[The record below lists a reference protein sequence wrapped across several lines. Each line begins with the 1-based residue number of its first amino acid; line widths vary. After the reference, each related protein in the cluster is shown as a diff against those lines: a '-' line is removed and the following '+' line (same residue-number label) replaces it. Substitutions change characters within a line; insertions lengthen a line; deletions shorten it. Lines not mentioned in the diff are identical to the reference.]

1 MGWLDRLLESIH
13 LWKDLWFSPAG
24 NTLGELGA
32 VAFILLALMIW
43 RTVTR
48 QRRVTRLRGRIPL
61 IIGGWG
67 TRGKS
72 GSERKK
78 AALLTALGARYIS
91 KTTGCEAMFVLGPDG
106 EEAIEYYL
114 FRPHDKAT
122 IVEQTDVLTVAEAME
137 CDAMLWECMALQYD
151 YVRVLEQAWMRDD
164 LSTLTNAYP
173 DHEDIQ
179 GPAGRDVAYSIAN
192 FMKPGG
198 NIFASEETMVPIFR
212 EIARKRKANLDVLDP
227 ELGDLICPDVLERYP
242 YSAHPKNLS
251 LTIRMGEALGCSRD
265 FTLKQVA
272 EHVVPDLGVM
282 KTYPEVEVKGR
293 WLKFSNGMSAN
304 ERAGTIHNWIRLKL
318 DNPETNR
325 RDHVVLVINN
335 RADRVPRSKVFAS
348 ILADDLAH
356 HQIVAIGSNLGGL
369 RGYLQD
375 ALRVRVERLAVPPDN
390 PDAYLKQIMDR
401 DAGYLRFQLRT
412 PEELGQ
418 RLADISGK
426 DDREFVEAMKAAAD
440 APADRLLGEFK
451 RLAPEAVEEES
462 TFAAREVERY
472 VALRTQRQQ
481 LMAAIAGGRS
491 AMEAW
496 LAQYKEWYFNTAL
509 SAFFVME
516 DFYSKGPDTIRTVA
530 SRIPPRA
537 RAHVIGIQNIKGTGL
552 DFAERWVR
560 VGGLH
565 RSTVRLTSPD
575 PLLREMGA
583 KAILSTPM
591 LVDFEAGM
599 IRRQIAEATSSGRGL
614 DPEAGKFVAQ
624 IEVKIKQDAEEAA
637 KKAAAAAGAKPS
649 RVRDTLKVVIQK
661 LELLFDSVDAVYRR
675 RMARRVM
682 LDLSKGRI
690 ASVQAI
696 DLLKAYVARQKGG
709 WLERL
714 VKERLKIKL

>member
-1 MGWLDRLLESIH
+1 MAWLDRLLESFQ
-13 LWKDLWFSPAG
+13 LWRELWFSPAG
-24 NTLGELGA
+24 NALWELGA
-32 VAFILLALMIW
+32 VACVLLALMIW

-48 QRRVTRLRGRIPL
+48 QRRVSRMRYNVPL
-61 IIGGWG
+61 VIGGWG

-122 IVEQTDVLTVAEAME
+122 IVEQTDVLTVAEAMK

-192 FMKPGG
+192 FIQPGG
-198 NIFASEETMVPIFR
+198 RIFASEETMTPIFR
-212 EIARKRKANLDVLDP
+212 EVARSRKANLDILNP
-227 ELGDLICPDVLERYP
+227 EQGDLICPDVLDRYP

-251 LTIRMGEALGCSRD
+251 LSIAMGESLGCSRD
-265 FTLKQVA
+265 FVLKQVA

-304 ERAGTIHNWIRLKL
+304 ERAGTIHNWIRLRL

-325 RDHVVLVINN
+325 RDFVVLVINN

-375 ALRVRVERLAVPPDN
+375 ALRVRVERLALPAEN
-390 PDAYLKQIMDR
+390 PEAYLKQIFER
-401 DAGYLRFQLRT
+401 DAGYLRFQLRS
-412 PEELGQ
+412 PEELAW
-418 RLADISGK
+418 RLADMTGK
-426 DDREFVEAMKAAAD
+426 DEREFVAALRAEPD
-440 APADRLLGEFK
+440 APEERLIEEFK
-451 RLAPEAVEEES
+451 RLAPEATEEEAA
-462 TFAAREVERY
+462 FAAKEIGRY
-472 VALRTQRQQ
+472 CSLRRQRQD
-481 LMAAIAGGRS
+481 LEKACAGGRA
-491 AMEAW
+491 AMDAW

-509 SAFFVME
+509 GAFYVME

-530 SRIPPRA
+530 SQIPPRA

-560 VGGLH
+560 VGNLH
-565 RSTVRLTSPD
+565 RAAVRLTSPD
-575 PLLREMGA
+575 PIQRDTGA
-583 KAILSTPM
+583 KAILGSPM
-591 LVDFEAGM
+591 IVDFEASM
-599 IRRQIAEATSSGRGL
+599 IRRIVEEANTSGGL
-614 DPEAGKFVAQ
+614 DPEALKFVAQ
-624 IEVKIKQDAEEAA
+624 IETKIKQDAEEAA
-637 KKAAAAAGAKPS
+637 RKAAAAAGAKPS
-649 RVRDTLKVVIQK
+649 RFKEALKVVIQK
-661 LELLFDSVDAVYRR
+661 LEILLDSFDAVYRR
-675 RMARRVM
+675 GMARAVMRDLSLGRMASAR
-682 LDLSKGRI
+682 
-690 ASVQAI
+690 AI
-696 DLLKAYVARQKGG
+696 DILKAHTARQKGG
-709 WLERL
+709 WLER
-714 VKERLKIKL
+714 VAKERLKLKL

>member
-1 MGWLDRLLESIH
+1 MGWLDRLLESVH
-13 LWKDLWFSPAG
+13 LWKELWFSPAG

-32 VAFILLALMIW
+32 VSFILLALMIW

-48 QRRVTRLRGRIPL
+48 QRRVTRLRNQIPL
-61 IIGGWG
+61 VIGGWG

-122 IVEQTDVLTVAEAME
+122 IVEQTDVLNVAAAMQ

-192 FMKPGG
+192 FIQPNGTV
-198 NIFASEETMVPIFR
+198 FASEETMTPIFR
-212 EIARKRKANLDVLDP
+212 EVGRSRQAKLDILNP
-227 ELGDLICPDVLERYP
+227 EQGDLICPDVLERYP

-251 LTIRMGEALGCSRD
+251 LTIALGESLGCSRD

-325 RDHVVLVINN
+325 RDYVVLVINN

-375 ALRVRVERLAVPPDN
+375 ALRVRVERLAVPAEN
-390 PDAYLKQIMDR
+390 PEGYLKQIFDR
-401 DAGYLRFQLRT
+401 DAGYLRFQLRNAK
-412 PEELGQ
+412 ELGW
-418 RLADISGK
+418 RLADMTGK
-426 DDREFVEAMKAAAD
+426 DDRAFVAAMEAAPD
-440 APADRLLGEFK
+440 APAERLVEEFK
-451 RLAPEAVEEES
+451 RLAPEAAEEES
-462 TFAAREVERY
+462 AFAAKEIGRY
-472 VALRTQRQQ
+472 CSLRDQRQQ
-481 LMAAIAGGRS
+481 LEKACAGGRG

-509 SAFFVME
+509 SAFYVME

-530 SRIPPRA
+530 SQIPPRA

-560 VGGLH
+560 VGNLH
-565 RSTVRLTSPD
+565 RATSRLTFPD
-575 PLLREMGA
+575 PLQRDAGA
-583 KAILSTPM
+583 KAILSSPM

-599 IRRQIAEATSSGRGL
+599 IRREIQKASAAGGL
-614 DPEAGKFVAQ
+614 DPEVGKHVAR
-624 IEVKIKQDAEEAA
+624 IEEKIKQDAEEAA
-637 KKAAAAAGAKPS
+637 RKAAAAAGAKPS
-649 RVRDTLKVVIQK
+649 RVKEALKVVIQK
-661 LELLFDSVDAVYRR
+661 MEVFLDSFDAVYRR
-675 RMARRVM
+675 GMARRVM
-682 LDLSKGRI
+682 RDLSLGRI
-690 ASVQAI
+690 GSARAI
-696 DLLKAYVARQKGG
+696 DLLKAFTARQKGG
-709 WLERL
+709 WLERI
-714 VKERLKIKL
+714 VKERFKIKL